1 MESMKNTDARVDAY
15 IEKAPDY
22 SKPILK
28 KLRRLI
34 HRAHPSIEESIKWST
49 PTFEYKG
56 IVAGMSAFKKHV
68 AFGFWKA
75 TAMRDPEGLFKGD
88 TKQSPF
94 AVKVS
99 SVKDLPPDK
108 VIVAY
113 VKEAVDLNE
122 RGVKAS
128 PSGGRKKKTR
138 AAPKAPDDLMAA
150 LKRKKKALATF
161 EGFSPSHKR
170 EYTEWVTQA
179 KRAETRKKRIATAV
193 EWMAEGKPRNW
204 KYMKKW

>member
-1 MESMKNTDARVDAY
+1 MKNADPRIDAY

-22 SKPILK
+22 SKPILE

-34 HRAHPSIEESIKWST
+34 HRAHPSIKESIKWST
-49 PTFEYKG
+49 PTFEHKG
-56 IVAGMSAFKKHV
+56 IVTGMSAFKKHV
-68 AFGFWKA
+68 SFGFWKA
-75 TAMRDPEGLFKGD
+75 KAMRDPAGLFKGD
-88 TKQSPF
+88 AKQSPF
-94 AVKVS
+94 AIKVS
-99 SVKDLPPDK
+99 SVKELPPDK

-128 PSGGRKKKTR
+128 PSAGKKKKAR
-138 AAPKAPDDLMAA
+138 AAPAAPADLMNA

-170 EYTEWVTQA
+170 EYVEWIIGA
-179 KRAETRKKRIATAV
+179 KREETRRKRIATAL